1 MEYLIFFGVMAV
13 YAVIA
18 YGVVRLAVAHGIKD
32 AIGGSQLEHHV
43 AMIQRS
49 VDNLERAQRGG
60 ASNRLVRSR
69 SA

>member
-1 MEYLIFFGVMAV
+1 MGYLVFIGVLVV
-13 YAVIA
+13 YAAIA
-18 YGVVRLAVAHGIKD
+18 YAVVRLAVGHGIKD

-60 ASNRLVRSR
+60 APT
-69 SA
+69 A